1 MGKIT
6 GLVFPSGAG
15 EKKFVCPQCGK
26 EYKNAESLEKHMAEK
41 HTKAPDGE

>member
-6 GLVFPSGAG
+6 GLVFPSGEG

-26 EYKNAESLEKHMAEK
+26 AYKSAENLEKHVAEN
-41 HTKAPDGE
+41 HPKAPDGE